1 VTTTTTNQYSSP
13 NFAGSGAVVQG
24 GYSSNKFG
32 GNFTTPH
39 TGSGVGALNTNTT
52 YQKYESTPGG
62 YQSSYTAGY
71 QSSTAGGGYQS
82 NTGGYQSS
90 TGGYQPLQTNYSSTN
105 YGYGLSNQEGT
116 KVSNNYQSVPFG
128 DPKTYEE
135 FQEISKQG
143 KLIDGL
149 SG

>member
-1 VTTTTTNQYSSP
+1 MTSDSVGGGYNSNTTTS
-13 NFAGSGAVVQG
+13 
-24 GYSSNKFG
+24 
-32 GNFTTPH
+32 
-39 TGSGVGALNTNTT
+39 
-52 YQKYESTPGG
+52 YQKYESKPSDYQSGYQSTGG
-62 YQSSYTAGY
+62 YQSSIGGYQSNTAGY

-90 TGGYQPLQTNYSSTN
+90 TGGYQSSTGGGYQPLQTNYSSTN

>member
-13 NFAGSGAVVQG
+13 NFAGSGAFVQG

-32 GNFTTPH
+32 GNYTTPH

-62 YQSSYTAGY
+62 YQSSYQGGFK
-71 QSSTAGGGYQS
+71 SSGANYT
-82 NTGGYQSS
+82 SS
-90 TGGYQPLQTNYSSTN
+90 Y
-105 YGYGLSNQEGT
+105 
-116 KVSNNYQSVPFG
+116 NNSPSFG

-135 FQEISKQG
+135 FK
-143 KLIDGL
+143 
-149 SG
+149 